1 MPSLKHHVRAPKE
14 LLVKDWLEDFNLS
27 INYHRIKHETRK
39 CEAKKLKDENLI
51 LKAKVAQL
59 TEELK
64 SVNYHIKF
72 RVMGYTPETIF
83 KEL

>member
-1 MPSLKHHVRAPKE
+1 M
-14 LLVKDWLEDFNLS
+14 S
-27 INYHRIKHETRK
+27 INYHRLKNEMRKNETN
-39 CEAKKLKDENLI
+39 KLKEENLI

-72 RVMGYTPETIF
+72 RVQGYTPETIF
-83 KEL
+83 KELK